1 MGKEGTAMW
10 MTVIVASLGTYLE
23 KLLGYLLPHSFLE
36 RESIRR
42 MTGLLPV
49 SLLAALVVVQT
60 FAVEAAVSIDA
71 RLIGLTVAFIALL
84 LRAPFIVVV
93 LLAAV
98 STALIRWI
106 GWLP

>member
-1 MGKEGTAMW
+1 MW
-10 MTVIVASLGTYLE
+10 VTVLAASLGTYLE
-23 KLLGYLLPHSFLE
+23 KLVGYLLPHSFLE

-49 SLLAALVVVQT
+49 SLLAALVAVQAFAIDNT
-60 FAVEAAVSIDA
+60 FSIDA
-71 RLIGLTVAFIALL
+71 RLIGLVVAFVALL
-84 LRAPFIVVV
+84 FRAPFIVVI